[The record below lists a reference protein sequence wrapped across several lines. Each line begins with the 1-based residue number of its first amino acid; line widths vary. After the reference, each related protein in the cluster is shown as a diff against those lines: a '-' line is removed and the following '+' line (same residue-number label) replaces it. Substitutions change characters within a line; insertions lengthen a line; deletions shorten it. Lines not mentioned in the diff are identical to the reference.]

1 VQTAK
6 GFNTNFDMV
15 DLPLLVNIGEQQSLT
30 HGAERSH
37 LSLPSAS
44 VRIKT
49 MEESVGTRLLLRS
62 KQGTTLT
69 PAGNV
74 ALQHARLVSRPD
86 RKHDGDLLEYGDGLK
101 GHVRLFA
108 NATSIS
114 GSLPEVLRR
123 YLTEN
128 PRVDV
133 DLRERLSDE
142 GVRAV
147 ARALPTSRLWRVRP
161 IPTGWRRFLTQ
172 PRSWCSSPRQVIRLH
187 SASGSISPTL
197 EFDYVSLQEGS
208 ALHRFLVRRA
218 DEHRRASLNTR
229 IRVASYDAIRRLEE
243 ADVGIGILPLSAVR
257 RNSQETPICV
267 IRLNDPWSLRQSLI
281 CVRSLAFLPAFCQK
295 LVAMLRDS
303 AASSSWRN

>member
-147 ARALPTSRLWRVRP
+147 AEGAADIAIVAGETNTNRLETIPYATEELVLITASGHPLAQRERVDFSDARVRLCQLAGGKRAP
-161 IPTGWRRFLTQ
+161 PLSRAACGRA
-172 PRSWCSSPRQVIRLH
+172 SPRLAQHTH
-187 SASGSISPTL
+187 SG
-197 EFDYVSLQEGS
+197 
-208 ALHRFLVRRA
+208 
-218 DEHRRASLNTR
+218 
-229 IRVASYDAIRRLEE
+229 
-243 ADVGIGILPLSAVR
+243 
-257 RNSQETPICV
+257 
-267 IRLNDPWSLRQSLI
+267 RQL
-281 CVRSLAFLPAFCQK
+281 
-295 LVAMLRDS
+295 
-303 AASSSWRN
+303 

>member
-1 VQTAK
+1 
-6 GFNTNFDMV
+6 MV

-187 SASGSISPTL
+187 SVSGSISPRRSSSTMSACRREARSTAFSCGVRTSIAAPRSTHAFGSPVMTRSVGWKKRMSAS
-197 EFDYVSLQEGS
+197 EFFPYRPCG
-208 ALHRFLVRRA
+208 A
-218 DEHRRASLNTR
+218 
-229 IRVASYDAIRRLEE
+229 IRKKHPFVSYD
-243 ADVGIGILPLSAVR
+243 
-257 RNSQETPICV
+257 
-267 IRLNDPWSLRQSLI
+267 
-281 CVRSLAFLPAFCQK
+281 
-295 LVAMLRDS
+295 
-303 AASSSWRN
+303 